1 MKTKEKKTE
10 LKNIVINLE
19 AAKWCFDRGY
29 KIYPKPI
36 EFKDPDRFQNKLGVK
51 FRLVVEFGGDK
62 KIGERE
68 YSQEE
73 WPRAIWSVYN
83 FLYKKHNETN

>member
-10 LKNIVINLE
+10 LKNIVINPE

-36 EFKDPDRFQNKLGVK
+36 DFKDTKYNSKLGIK
-51 FRLVVEFGGDK
+51 FKLVVEFGGDK
-62 KIGERE
+62 KIGSKE
-68 YSQEE
+68 YDQNE
-73 WPRAIWSVYN
+73 WPVAIWSVYN
-83 FLYKKHNETN
+83 FLYEKHNGEKA

>member
-10 LKNIVINLE
+10 LKNVVINPE

-36 EFKDPDRFQNKLGVK
+36 DFMDTKYNSKLGIK
-51 FRLVVEFGGDK
+51 FKLVVEFGGDK
-62 KIGERE
+62 KIGSKE
-68 YSQEE
+68 YDQNE
-73 WPRAIWSVYN
+73 WPVAIWSVYN
-83 FLYKKHNETN
+83 FLYEKHNGEKA